1 MVVVTILPLALSLAL
16 SATYLTQHKVDGPV
30 LVSRDDE
37 QQGPFPE
44 KDSQGEDKMNSV
56 ATNEIQ
62 KLSAVE
68 IMNGM
73 EDGTTAPKSS
83 DHDSALVFAI
93 QSAAGTDVDSF
104 PEESS
109 DKAIDDMNEKTV
121 DKQHP
126 VKTVVDHYM
135 SKGSLK
141 ETVPAITRMDN
152 FNFEVALPQVVDG
165 TPSMPERVEP
175 HVNSKPS
182 MPVSSMDERRMER
195 SAEEETGMWTDT
207 VFATSPGETWAPRAH
222 NHGSWQPSN
231 N

>member
-1 MVVVTILPLALSLAL
+1 
-16 SATYLTQHKVDGPV
+16 VDGPV
-30 LVSRDDE
+30 LVSLEDD

-44 KDSQGEDKMNSV
+44 KDSQGEDKMNSI
-56 ATNEIQ
+56 ATSEL
-62 KLSAVE
+62 KKMSAVE

-73 EDGTTAPKSS
+73 EGETKSS
-83 DHDSALVFAI
+83 DEASALVFAI
-93 QSAAGTDVDSF
+93 QSVAATDVDSF

-109 DKAIDDMNEKTV
+109 DKAIDDMNVKIP
-121 DKQHP
+121 DKVHP
-126 VKTVVDHYM
+126 IKSVVDHYM

-152 FNFEVALPQVVDG
+152 FNVEVALPQVIDG
-165 TPSMPERVEP
+165 TPSMPERAEP
-175 HVNSKPS
+175 HVVSKAS

-222 NHGSWQPSN
+222 NHGSWHPSN